1 MATIHTENIAQD
13 ICNDLKE
20 KVTPILIDAYNKIG
34 SNCIYN
40 LHDSKSLANAV
51 LKGLD
56 AMQIHD
62 LVNCYEQGGFD
73 PNNKIDYTC
82 WFEFCRPLQAS
93 MLTKERLAE
102 IISEDADTIAYKTL
116 ENPIEFIDIYNQYV
130 VPMVV
135 QQKDLWK

>member
-13 ICNDLKE
+13 IRNDLKE
-20 KVTPILIDAYNKIG
+20 KVTPMHIDAYNKIG

-40 LHDSKSLANAV
+40 LHDSESLAKAV

-56 AMQIHD
+56 AMQIHN
-62 LVNCYEQGGFD
+62 LVMQFEQIGQSEKVDF
-73 PNNKIDYTC
+73 TC
-82 WFEFCRPLQAS
+82 WFEFCRPLRAE

-116 ENPIEFIDIYNQYV
+116 ENPVEFIEIYNQYV

>member
-13 ICNDLKE
+13 IRNSLKE
-20 KVTPILIDAYNKIG
+20 KFTPILIDAYNKVS

-40 LHDSKSLANAV
+40 LHDSESLAKAV

-56 AMQIHD
+56 AMQIHN
-62 LVNCYEQGGFD
+62 LVMQYEQIGQSE
-73 PNNKIDYTC
+73 KIDFTC
-82 WFEFCRPLQAS
+82 WFEFCRPIQAS

-102 IISEDADTIAYKTL
+102 IISENADTIAYKTL
-116 ENPIEFIDIYNQYV
+116 ENPIEFIEIYNQYV

-135 QQKDLWK
+135 KQKDLWK

>member
-13 ICNDLKE
+13 IRNDLKE

-40 LHDSKSLANAV
+40 LHDSESLANAV

-56 AMQIHD
+56 AMQIHN
-62 LVNCYEQGGFD
+62 LVMQYEQIGYPEKVDF
-73 PNNKIDYTC
+73 TC

-102 IISEDADTIAYKTL
+102 IISEDADIIAYKTL

-135 QQKDLWK
+135 QQKDLWM